1 MKTAGVPGLCLKVF
15 QRARPLLTEAAVQL
29 LRGWNAN
36 PITIR
41 SHRVFELK
49 SSLNLCRFPFFF
61 LSLFRV
67 NLVVLVGM
75 KEVHQC
81 ENKTSPQQQKGAGML
96 Q

>member
-1 MKTAGVPGLCLKVF
+1 MFKGIS
-15 QRARPLLTEAAVQL
+15 ESAALVDRGCCQL

-61 LSLFRV
+61 IKSLFRV

-81 ENKTSPQQQKGAGML
+81 ENKTSPQQQKRCWNVAMSL
-96 Q
+96 